1 MHLKKQITVCVA
13 SHAASDPC
21 GGGSTNNGSA
31 RACLMVPVPLY
42 AVGAHLPILAGIASS
57 VLAQVVCAFLGG

>member
-1 MHLKKQITVCVA
+1 MVT

-21 GGGSTNNGSA
+21 EGGSTNNGSA

-42 AVGAHLPILAGIASS
+42 GAHLPILAGIASS